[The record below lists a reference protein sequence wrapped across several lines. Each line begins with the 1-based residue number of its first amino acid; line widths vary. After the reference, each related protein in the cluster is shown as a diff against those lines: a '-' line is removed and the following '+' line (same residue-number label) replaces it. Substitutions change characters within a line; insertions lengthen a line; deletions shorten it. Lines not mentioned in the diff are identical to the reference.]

1 MKQTA
6 VEWLFEKLWNTGKDK
21 FTWYAILKQ
30 ALEMEKEQ
38 RQEDTNYGYSQG
50 WDDGSQNL
58 EPMRPEVKSYT
69 YDEMRTIA
77 YNAYCLGQLGEPT
90 EGKYNHWI
98 QQFKKKQDK

>member
-1 MKQTA
+1 MTA
-6 VEWLFEKLWNTGKDK
+6 VDWLVEQYKKVGGISISMAEIAK
-21 FTWYAILKQ
+21 
-30 ALEMEKEQ
+30 EMEKEQ
-38 RQEDTNYGYSQG
+38 RQEDTNHGYSQG

-77 YNAYCLGQLGEPT
+77 YNAYCLAQLEEPT
-90 EGKYNHWI
+90 EGKYNLWI